1 MEELLQILSE
11 IRPDVDFE
19 NNKKLIDDGILDSL
33 NILEIVSELC
43 DAFDIEISPADII
56 PANFNSA
63 EAMWKMIQKL
73 K

>member
-1 MEELLQILSE
+1 MEELLEVLQE
-11 IRPDVDFE
+11 IRPDVDFV
-19 NNKKLIDDGILDSL
+19 NNKKLIDNGVLDSL

-43 DAFDIEISPADII
+43 DTFDIEISPADII

-63 EAMWKMIQKL
+63 QAMFEMIERL